1 MTRAFI
7 VIVAVLVGLL
17 VAAPSKAGYGY
28 NYGYGGYGSYHGYGF
43 SYTPTYYYPTLPTY
57 GYQTYY
63 QPTYYQQS
71 YASTYSSGTNLYD
84 GQYHYHEAGTDRATG
99 VWYPAGNY
107 AWISGRWVGQ
117 NSQLAVP
124 SVPPDWKTELLR
136 VAEKRDEYAAYS
148 AALRAMGVSPPPAGG
163 FTPPP
168 GVGMGGGYG
177 VNMNTNLG
185 TYGAQGTSLYGY
197 QSVRELY
204 GDANISTLYQQAAQL
219 AQNAQA
225 LGGEAA
231 QQFQASVSREGESR
245 SRVAEIL
252 ARAQAAAHA
261 LRAAQ
266 GSESHQSTM
275 ITRVEPQAQQGPPT
289 ARLGNAQQPQADPA
303 FVKLA
308 TTACLRCHDSRK
320 QDGNKFDGGFD
331 IRAYSAMSLKEKVE
345 RVIPRLLLPKGDEKH
360 MPKGGEPLTSDE
372 IKLFLAN

>member
-7 VIVAVLVGLL
+7 LIVAVLVGLL

-28 NYGYGGYGSYHGYGF
+28 GYNYGHGYGSYHGYGF

-57 GYQTYY
+57 GYQNYY

-71 YASTYSSGTNLYD
+71 YTPTYSGGTNLYD

-107 AWISGRWVGQ
+107 AWISGRWVGA

-177 VNMNTNLG
+177 VNYNANLG
-185 TYGAQGTSLYGY
+185 TYGANGSTLYGY
-197 QSVRELY
+197 TFNSVKDLY
-204 GDANISTLYQQAAQL
+204 GDTSMASLFQQAAQL

-231 QQFQASVSREGESR
+231 QQFQASVSKEGENR

-252 ARAQAAAHA
+252 ARSQAAATA

-266 GSESHQSTM
+266 GSESHQSTT
-275 ITRVEPQAQQGPPT
+275 ITRVEPQPQQGPPT
-289 ARLGNAQQPQADPA
+289 ARMGNANQQQADPA

-308 TTACLRCHDSRK
+308 TEKCLRCHGGDK
-320 QDGNKFDGGFD
+320 TEGGFD
-331 IRAYSAMSLKEKVE
+331 IRRYGQMSLKDKVE
-345 RVIPRLLLPKGDEKH
+345 GVIPRLMLGKSEEKH
-360 MPKGGEPLTSDE
+360 MPKGGEPLTPDE
-372 IKLFLAN
+372 LRLFLTN

>member
-7 VIVAVLVGLL
+7 LTVAVLVGLL
-17 VAAPSKAGYGY
+17 VAAPSNAGSYG
-28 NYGYGGYGSYHGYGF
+28 YGYGGYGNYHGYHGNF
-43 SYTPTYYYPTLPTY
+43 YYYPTLPTY
-57 GYQTYY
+57 YAQSYY
-63 QPTYYQQS
+63 QPS
-71 YASTYSSGTNLYD
+71 YNYGYTPSYSSGGVDYYD
-84 GQYHYHEAGTDRATG
+84 GNYHTHSAGTYNG
-99 VWYPAGNY
+99 VWYPAGQY
-107 AWISGRWVGQ
+107 AWKNGQWVGQ

-124 SVPPDWKTELLR
+124 VAPKDWKTELLK
-136 VAEKRDEYAAYS
+136 VAEKRDEYAAYA
-148 AALRAMGVSPPPAGG
+148 AALRALGVSPPPAGG

-231 QQFQASVSREGESR
+231 QQFQASVSREGENR

-252 ARAQAAAHA
+252 ARSQAAATA

-266 GSESHQSTM
+266 GSESHQSM
-275 ITRVEPQAQQGPPT
+275 SITRVEPQGPPADQGPPR
-289 ARLGNAQQPQADPA
+289 ARLGNANQPPADPA

-308 TTACLRCHDSRK
+308 SETCLRCHDSTK
-320 QDGNKFDGGFD
+320 QDGNKFEGRFD
-331 IRAYSAMSLKEKVE
+331 LRAYPTMSLKEKVE
-345 RVIPRLLLPKGDEKH
+345 KVIPRLMLPESDEKH
-360 MPKGGEPLTSDE
+360 MPKGGKSLNPAE
-372 IKLFLAN
+372 IRLFLSN